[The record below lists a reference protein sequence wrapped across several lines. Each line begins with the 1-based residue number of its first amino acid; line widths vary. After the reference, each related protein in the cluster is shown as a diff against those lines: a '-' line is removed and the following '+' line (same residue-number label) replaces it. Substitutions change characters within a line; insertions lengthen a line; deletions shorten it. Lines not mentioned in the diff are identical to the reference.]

1 MGFLVI
7 ALPGA
12 SKVDGLREPWLI
24 VVDVANSDPDHGVG
38 VEFVLTGGLAD
49 NGQPVL

>member
-1 MGFLVI
+1 MFLVV

-12 SKVDGLREPWLI
+12 GKVDGLREPRLI
-24 VVDVANSDPDHGVG
+24 VVDVANGDTDHGVG
-38 VEFVLTGGLAD
+38 VEFILTGSLAD

>member
-1 MGFLVI
+1 MGFLVV

-12 SKVDGLREPWLI
+12 GKVDGLREPRLV
-24 VVDVANSDPDHGVG
+24 VVDVANSDADHRVG
-38 VEFVLTGGLAD
+38 VEFVLTGGLTD